1 MIERIGAYLYTGAG
15 ATIYYIDDLTEIKED
30 MQQIQPIF
38 FATVPRLL
46 EKIHTG
52 LKSRGQELSG
62 AKKSIYYWALKM
74 AEYFDPETPL
84 KGLNKVKWTIADALV
99 YKKIREGLGGKI
111 EGTISQVLLFIL
123 LL

>member
-1 MIERIGAYLYTGAG
+1 MNIEQAKEIVISAINTALEGE
-15 ATIYYIDDLTEIKED
+15 TEIKED

-84 KGLNKVKWTIADALV
+84 KGLNKVKWNIADALV
-99 YKKIREGLGGKI
+99 YKKIDV
-111 EGTISQVLLFIL
+111 SW
-123 LL
+123 